1 MPVVI
6 KWYDSC
12 CTTEFMWKIQT
23 NAELIK
29 IEKIEQTTDIKGKV
43 EIL

>member
-6 KWYDSC
+6 NGMIVAALLNLCGK
-12 CTTEFMWKIQT
+12 FRQ